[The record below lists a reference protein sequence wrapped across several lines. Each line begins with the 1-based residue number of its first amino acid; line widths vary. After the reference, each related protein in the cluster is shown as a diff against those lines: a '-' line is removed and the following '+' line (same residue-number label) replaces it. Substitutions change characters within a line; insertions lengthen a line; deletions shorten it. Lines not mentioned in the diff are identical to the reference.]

1 MTDTPR
7 PDDDLQAQA
16 VLWVVRVGD
25 PDFIDWE
32 AFEVWLGADPA
43 HAEAY
48 HAAADAERAMV
59 ERLAAVP
66 AAAPAPMRAAPVDRR
81 TWRRSAPW
89 VGGALAASLVL
100 VASFG
105 MLRPGGA
112 PILYQTGPGGH
123 RDVALADGSR
133 IALNGDTKLT
143 VAAQDPRTIRLERG
157 EALFTV
163 RHDAAHPFS
172 VGVGDATIADVGTVF
187 DVVRE
192 PAATRV
198 AVAQGAV
205 LWNAAKDAVHLDAG
219 QGLHAEDSGAV
230 RQIALNAATVGEWS
244 TGQLSYEGVPL
255 SIVAGDIARTLGVT
269 VNVAPNV
276 AAIPVRGILR
286 LKGGAETVLPRLAA
300 LLGLRV
306 QHQGSAWRLTA
317 SP

>member
-7 PDDDLQAQA
+7 AYDDLQAEA

-25 PDFIDWE
+25 PDFLDWE
-32 AFEVWLGADPA
+32 AFETWLGADPA
-43 HAEAY
+43 HAGAY
-48 HAAADAERAMV
+48 HAAASAEQTMV
-59 ERLAAVP
+59 DRLAAAPSV
-66 AAAPAPMRAAPVDRR
+66 APASMRAAPADRR

-89 VGGALAASLVL
+89 IGGALAASLVL

-105 MLRPGGA
+105 MLRPAGA
-112 PILYQTGPGGH
+112 PIVYQTGPGGH
-123 RDVALADGSR
+123 RNIALADGSR
-133 IALNGDTKLT
+133 IALNGDTRLT
-143 VAAQDPRTIRLERG
+143 VAARDPRTIRLEQG

-172 VGVGDATIADVGTVF
+172 VTVGDATIADVGTVF

-205 LWNAAKDAVHLDAG
+205 LWNPAQDAVHLDAG
-219 QGLHAEDSGAV
+219 QGLRVEDGGAV
-230 RQIALNAATVGEWS
+230 RQIALKAATVGEWS

-300 LLGLRV
+300 LLGLDV
-306 QHQGSAWRLTA
+306 QHEGSAWRLTA